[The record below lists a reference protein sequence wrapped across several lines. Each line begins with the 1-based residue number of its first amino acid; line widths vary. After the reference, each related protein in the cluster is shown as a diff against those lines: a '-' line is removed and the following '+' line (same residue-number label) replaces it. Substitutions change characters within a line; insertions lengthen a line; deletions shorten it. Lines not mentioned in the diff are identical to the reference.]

1 MQERYS
7 VLFTTSLARLWEN
20 EFVHFEFCRFKL
32 SKIFCD
38 KNSFYVPTNMIFPGG
53 SDGKESACNAGDL
66 GLIPGLRRSPGEGHG
81 NPLQYSCLESPNGQ
95 RSLAGCSPWSH
106 KELDTTE
113 WLSTHLQIYIEESV
127 LIIGKNLSTRGKMCV
142 SVDKR

>member
-66 GLIPGLRRSPGEGHG
+66 GLIPGLRRSPGEG
-81 NPLQYSCLESPNGQ
+81 NSFPFQYSCLENSVNRKAWQATVHGIAKSWTQ
-95 RSLAGCSPWSH
+95 VSNF
-106 KELDTTE
+106 
-113 WLSTHLQIYIEESV
+113 HL
-127 LIIGKNLSTRGKMCV
+127 K
-142 SVDKR
+142 

>member
-66 GLIPGLRRSPGEGHG
+66 GLIPGLRRSPGEENGYLPTPIFFPGEFH
-81 NPLQYSCLESPNGQ
+81 GQ
-95 RSLAGCSPWSH
+95 RSLEGSSPCGR

-113 WLSTHLQIYIEESV
+113 
-127 LIIGKNLSTRGKMCV
+127 
-142 SVDKR
+142 

>member
-53 SDGKESACNAGDL
+53 SDGKESACNAGGL
-66 GLIPGLRRSPGEGHG
+66 GLIPGLGRYPGEETAMSSSILAGESHG
-81 NPLQYSCLESPNGQ
+81 W
-95 RSLAGCSPWSH
+95 RSLAGVAKSQ
-106 KELDTTE
+106 TR
-113 WLSTHLQIYIEESV
+113 LS
-127 LIIGKNLSTRGKMCV
+127 
-142 SVDKR
+142 D